1 MRKIIDEALKLP
13 LEEKKELYYALQ
25 DDLKEDTV
33 LREDELTPEQW
44 QEVNK
49 RNHEIES
56 GKARFISKEQLVDY
70 LKERRNGLS
79 FKKG

>member
-1 MRKIIDEALKLP
+1 MSKIIDEALKLP
-13 LEEKKELYYALQ
+13 PEEKKELYYALQ

-49 RNHEIES
+49 RNHEI
-56 GKARFISKEQLVDY
+56 
-70 LKERRNGLS
+70 
-79 FKKG
+79 